1 MRAGF
6 ILTIWL
12 LRHRNEIAVIHAQAL
27 TGLNLVAP
35 GALLTRIPVV
45 VRVSDP
51 EGSRWGR
58 RLGPLLRAAIPELRI
73 APVSETALAVAVE
86 NGLCSPE
93 EALVVPNPVD
103 PSEVKAIRDSG
114 EDKIRIAFLGSSSP
128 RKGYDIL
135 EGAISR
141 LEGKPI
147 EWRLFMRQPTDGA
160 PHPPQVQF
168 LGRVSD
174 VRVAY
179 STADIVFV
187 PSRSESFCR
196 VVAESMV
203 NGIPVVASDIEPIR
217 DLLGGEAGLL
227 FPVGDVAAASQ
238 SLALLVDDA
247 ELRSEMGSAGQRRSL
262 ALTPDRIAERIG
274 GLYAPFAL

>member
-1 MRAGF
+1 
-6 ILTIWL
+6 
-12 LRHRNEIAVIHAQAL
+12 
-27 TGLNLVAP
+27 
-35 GALLTRIPVV
+35 
-45 VRVSDP
+45 
-51 EGSRWGR
+51 
-58 RLGPLLRAAIPELRI
+58 
-73 APVSETALAVAVE
+73 VSETALAVAVE

-114 EDKIRIAFLGSSSP
+114 EGKIRIAFLGSSSP